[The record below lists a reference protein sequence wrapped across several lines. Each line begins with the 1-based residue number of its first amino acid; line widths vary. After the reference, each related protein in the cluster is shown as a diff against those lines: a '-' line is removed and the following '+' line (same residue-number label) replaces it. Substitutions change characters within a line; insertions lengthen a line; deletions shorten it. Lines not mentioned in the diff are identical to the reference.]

1 MRLTTPTLLVLAALL
16 RSADEWRYG
25 YDLSRETKLKSGS
38 LYPILIRLKEWG
50 WLLSRWQHT
59 EDQKPRHMYRLSA
72 AGQRLA
78 REALITPVAL
88 ARLNPVPER
97 R

>member
-16 RSADEWRYG
+16 QSAGEWRYG

-38 LYPILIRLKEWG
+38 LYPILIRLRGWG
-50 WLLSRWQHT
+50 WLQSRWQHA

-78 REALITPVAL
+78 RQAVNTPVAL
-88 ARLNPVPER
+88 ARLNPAMER